1 MRAVGQAAGGMQQ
14 APGGRL
20 TPNIILYLGS
30 GHALAGARPQRRRLA
45 AQRAALCRIQAR
57 VETWGRVLTGRACM
71 GPWRGVGA
79 AGARLIWAPREAARA
94 RARALLRGR
103 ARTLRCCRTAPGR
116 LFRARHAGLA
126 GGTGRLGAAPWA
138 RLEELGMAARR
149 FAAVLKCTRSGS
161 AAGAECVPAEVA
173 GRPAHIRSLQ
183 PC

>member
-1 MRAVGQAAGGMQQ
+1 MQQ

-116 LFRARHAGLA
+116 LFRAGHAGLA
-126 GGTGRLGAAPWA
+126 GRVGCRATGRAVGTG
-138 RLEELGMAARR
+138 MVARR